1 MAGYLWSLWL
11 NISLKLYKKTLFPL
25 ILLVSGGANH
35 LLIFLS
41 RYIFEKEDYAL
52 SSRYALQFQ
61 VGVLGILLTFALASQ
76 IRRKHINGGRLKRI
90 MAVLETAFCIAIL
103 LGNGY
108 TTYREI
114 QKAPYREEN
123 FEKMAVMAPSIPSMT
138 EEELKEHS
146 KEIDNLYEY
155 RKGTEKIQ
163 EAFRIL
169 EENHLNIFR
178 NK

>member
-1 MAGYLWSLWL
+1 M
-11 NISLKLYKKTLFPL
+11 
-25 ILLVSGGANH
+25 
-35 LLIFLS
+35 
-41 RYIFEKEDYAL
+41 
-52 SSRYALQFQ
+52 
-61 VGVLGILLTFALASQ
+61 
-76 IRRKHINGGRLKRI
+76 
-90 MAVLETAFCIAIL
+90 AFCIAIL

-123 FEKMAVMAPSIPSMT
+123 FEKMAEMAPAIPAMT

-146 KEIDNLYEY
+146 KEIDSLYEY
-155 RKGTEKIQ
+155 RKGTDKIQ

-178 NK
+178 DK